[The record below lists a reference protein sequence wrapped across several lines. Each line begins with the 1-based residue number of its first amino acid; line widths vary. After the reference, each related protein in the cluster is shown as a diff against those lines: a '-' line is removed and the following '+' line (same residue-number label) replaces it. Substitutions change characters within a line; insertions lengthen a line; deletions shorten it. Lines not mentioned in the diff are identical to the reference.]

1 MTKTRTQLSSIRT
14 AHAHL
19 HSLPQILLEPNMP
32 RPSRYLIVFNHNQE
46 LSLHESQL
54 LLDLVSEIHRTGGV
68 AYQAQLSALPRPAL
82 PIALI
87 EDGTRASQ
95 VLSTCFDS
103 RSSLKRM
110 PHEQGQLSLLAAA
123 IAGPTLTDPHHALL
137 WVGPN
142 PYASRLAP
150 LPYLLRIHNL
160 SDPLHDFLWWMENPD
175 SVEPSADMPQV
186 ATSLAPGLNI
196 ADPKNSEIVAGLG
209 LSTAERFKKGLIPK
223 DYPLVINNTSF
234 SDMAAA
240 YAALALPFS
249 PSASRTNLPQQHHIL
264 DHNASLLFQLC
275 LQKLHQH
282 PDIWDTIA
290 YHGGWRWLAQCSL
303 LTSKPSPWSGSGI
316 QSPLLRAWASAAY
329 VFQYSRAA
337 QPRYLA

>member
-1 MTKTRTQLSSIRT
+1 
-14 AHAHL
+14 
-19 HSLPQILLEPNMP
+19 MP

-46 LSLHESQL
+46 LTPHESQL

-68 AYQAQLSALPRPAL
+68 AHQVQLSALPRPSL
-82 PIALI
+82 PIELI

-123 IAGPTLTDPHHALL
+123 IAGSTLTDPHHALL

-142 PYASRLAP
+142 PYATRLAP

-175 SVEPSADMPQV
+175 SLEPSSDTPQV
-186 ATSLAPGLNI
+186 AAPLAPGLNI
-196 ADPKNSEIVAGLG
+196 ADPKNAEVVAGLG
-209 LSTAERFKKGLIPK
+209 LATAERFKKGLIPN
-223 DYPLVINNTSF
+223 DYPLVVNNTSF
-234 SDMAAA
+234 PDMAAA
-240 YAALALPFS
+240 YAALALP
-249 PSASRTNLPQQHHIL
+249 PLPATPVGNLPQQHHIL
-264 DHNASLLFQLC
+264 DHNAALLFQLC
-275 LQKLHQH
+275 LLKLHQH
-282 PDIWDTIA
+282 PAIWHAISH
-290 YHGGWRWLAQCSL
+290 HGGWRWLAQCSL
-303 LTSKPSPWSGSGI
+303 LTSKPSPWSGSGT

-337 QPRYLA
+337 DVLRTRPEGGPTVAT